1 MITGH
6 VGALPTPDR
15 PIRVLAVD
23 LTSRPERTSAAA
35 VLRSG
40 TDGWRLLQPSKPL
53 DGDAAILT
61 AAKQVDLV
69 ALDGPRFPPRGF
81 EGFVAKGE
89 APPGGASRSRSC
101 EREHMRRICPIFFSS
116 PVATAGVQA
125 WMARSWRLF
134 AALDQRPIEIY
145 PMGAFVSMRNGVD
158 IRRPHGLAAKTSR
171 RGQTERLQI
180 LRALLGAQTE
190 RFADSGQGS
199 EKRHDRLD
207 ATMGAVVAACH
218 LMGLTVELGE
228 PTDGTI
234 VVPSLDPQGLHPP
247 ADG

>member
-1 MITGH
+1 MAGSTA
-6 VGALPTPDR
+6 VLPRPDG

-23 LTSRPERTSAAA
+23 LTSDPERTSAAA
-35 VLRSG
+35 RLVFRS
-40 TDGWRLLQPSKPL
+40 DGWQLLQLSRPL

-61 AAKQVDLV
+61 AAKDVDLV

-81 EGFVAKGE
+81 EGFVVKGE

-145 PMGAFVSMRNGVD
+145 PMGAFVSMRNGVN
-158 IRRPHGLAAKTSR
+158 IRRPHGFALKTSR
-171 RGQTERLQI
+171 QGQAERLEI
-180 LRALLGAQTE
+180 LRALLGAQAE
-190 RFADSGQGS
+190 RFVDSRQGT

-207 ATMGAVVAACH
+207 AAMGAVVAACH

-228 PTDGTI
+228 TADGTI
-234 VVPSLDPQGLHPP
+234 VVPSLEPQGLRPP
-247 ADG
+247 VDG